1 MLQKSPEISRTCLT
15 GLSGSQMAMPTPKTY
30 LQKGRKTVE
39 KQWNLFVT
47 EVNPCFSWVNVY
59 LFTPAQM

>member
-1 MLQKSPEISRTCLT
+1 MLQKSPELVWQSVWEPD
-15 GLSGSQMAMPTPKTY
+15 GYAGAMATY

-59 LFTPAQM
+59 LFTSAQM